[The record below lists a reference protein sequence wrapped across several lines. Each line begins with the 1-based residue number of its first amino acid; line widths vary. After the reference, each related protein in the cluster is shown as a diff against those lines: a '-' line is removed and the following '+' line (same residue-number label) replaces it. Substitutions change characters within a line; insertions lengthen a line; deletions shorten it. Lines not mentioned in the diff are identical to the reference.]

1 MNCISFIIDFVQE
14 WVTPKPSKRPD
25 IFPDLEKL
33 ETPLPNK
40 LPGDPEM
47 PEDEEWDEKQKTLP
61 EPDKA
66 PPEPGE
72 EPEEDEEEQEGE
84 EGEDEAEEGIE
95 KPQPE
100 E

>member
-1 MNCISFIIDFVQE
+1 
-14 WVTPKPSKRPD
+14 
-25 IFPDLEKL
+25 LEKL

-47 PEDEEWDEKQKTLP
+47 PEDEEWEEKKKKLP
-61 EPDKA
+61 EPDKR

-72 EPEEDEEEQEGE
+72 EPEKDDEEKESDDEEEG
-84 EGEDEAEEGIE
+84 EGIE